1 LDMPISAMCVKMSPV
16 TPSEPRKNRL
26 YIVYQYVYC
35 CLSANITSEN
45 NMTIHLPTAARDPL
59 LLSTTWLL
67 RAIQALLLLGAA
79 LLLLAVPFLI
89 YFNAEVL
96 AEIAKEEPRMSGLT
110 STFPLVALV
119 TSAALAC
126 GVAFVFVRT
135 LLSVIQ
141 TVKEG
146 DPFITQ
152 NAARLEN
159 MGWLALAIQIIGMVV
174 GGIAIWASALLA
186 EDWGDFEI
194 DISGIVLI
202 LLLFILARVFRA
214 GAAMRDELE
223 GTV

>member
-1 LDMPISAMCVKMSPV
+1 MRDLY
-16 TPSEPRKNRL
+16 RKIL
-26 YIVYQYVYC
+26 LHIVYQYLIY
-35 CLSANITSEN
+35 CLSVIKTSEN
-45 NMTIHLPTAARDPL
+45 NMTPALHTPSARDPL
-59 LLSTTWLL
+59 LLSTTLLL
-67 RAIQALLLLGAA
+67 RAIQALLLLGVA

-89 YFNAEVL
+89 YFNTEIL
-96 AEIAKEEPRMSGLT
+96 AEIAKEEPRMVGLT

-126 GVAFVFVRT
+126 AVAFQFVRT
-135 LLSVIQ
+135 LLAVIL

-146 DPFITQ
+146 DPFIAE
-152 NAARLEN
+152 NANRLEK
-159 MGWLALAIQIIGMVV
+159 MGWLALAVQLIGMVV
-174 GGIAIWASALLA
+174 GGIAIWASALVA

-194 DISGIVLI
+194 DVSGIVLI